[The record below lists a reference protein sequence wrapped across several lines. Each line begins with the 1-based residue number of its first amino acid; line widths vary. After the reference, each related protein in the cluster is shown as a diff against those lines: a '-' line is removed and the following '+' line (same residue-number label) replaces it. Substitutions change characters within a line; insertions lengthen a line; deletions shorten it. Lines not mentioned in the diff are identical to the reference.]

1 MENGEDNCN
10 TCTGDSTPPKKK
22 TRFRNCTFKENWL
35 KAAEFK
41 DWLAKCDDKT
51 NVCCTICQCVL
62 TVKYDGVDAVRH
74 HSNGKK
80 HQTTAQNTKDNI
92 CITHFYSS
100 KNSKTEDAVTA
111 TELTYVFHGV
121 KTSLQLSMDCGSKLA
136 THLHS
141 DSSLASKMKLGR
153 TKIESLVEN
162 VLGPFSVKSAVE
174 KLKASSS
181 PFAVATDA
189 SNKGNRKFFPLAAHF
204 FYVES
209 GVNDVLLDFYEEP
222 DESSES
228 VMKCIIDAVNNLGL
242 DLKDVIA
249 YRADSAS
256 VNYGKNCS
264 VFVKLKAVQPQIIQA
279 NCNCHVLHNAAKNC
293 MKALSFDVERLV
305 LKVFNEFSCSAK
317 KVKRLKSCFDFVQ
330 QEYSKV
336 LSHVPTRWLSLFAQ
350 LKGFFFFFFL

>member
-1 MENGEDNCN
+1 
-10 TCTGDSTPPKKK
+10 
-22 TRFRNCTFKENWL
+22 
-35 KAAEFK
+35 
-41 DWLAKCDDKT
+41 
-51 NVCCTICQCVL
+51 
-62 TVKYDGVDAVRH
+62 
-74 HSNGKK
+74 
-80 HQTTAQNTKDNI
+80 
-92 CITHFYSS
+92 
-100 KNSKTEDAVTA
+100 
-111 TELTYVFHGV
+111 
-121 KTSLQLSMDCGSKLA
+121 
-136 THLHS
+136 
-141 DSSLASKMKLGR
+141 MKLGR

-350 LKGFFFFFFL
+350 IFTLLLNWEAIKLYFLQLESDCDNLIWRFIRDQQHELSDKLTLPECYIYFVHLVMAIFQKSICILERDAMNATELYDVMSDV